1 MCTVIAIGPLASL
14 DGSTLL
20 SHSDSGQDSRVRK
33 VPAQHHPPGARAPVH
48 WGLQNI
54 IKPGLDYYGEVIGE
68 IEQVPHTFAYFHS
81 AYSHLNEHQLAI
93 AESTTSQRPEL
104 KCARGEGEQI
114 MSVEQAMV
122 FALQRCRLARE
133 AVLLIGELM
142 ERHGFLSSC
151 GDGSELLCLA
161 DPDEIWIL
169 EIVGVGPGWR
179 ADAGQPGAIWAAR
192 RMAADHAL
200 VVANWS
206 ILRELDLSDSER
218 YLACA
223 HVQSYAIERG
233 WFQPASGRPF
243 DWQQAYIPL
252 PHEWASSRLWL
263 FYTDVAPGLR
273 PWPARHLG
281 SDRHATLD
289 AYHQVVEPLD
299 IYPFSTAPERKLG
312 LADVM
317 AFHRSTFEGTI
328 YDITEQPQW
337 QVADAAGH
345 LAKSPLATPF
355 PSPDLRR
362 LLRLTHRRP
371 VARHFGHLSM
381 ICQLRRGLPADIAGV
396 YWLALDNPH
405 VSTWIPMHVGIAA
418 LHPSFSDYDPEQFSA
433 ASARWCIDFVD
444 NLMQLAYQ
452 EALPILLEQRANFEA
467 ELMAGWQALDARL
480 KDEPSETQR
489 RALATAF
496 AQASMASVP
505 VFYTALRDRLI
516 TRLTHKR
523 QL

>member
-1 MCTVIAIGPLASL
+1 MCTVIAIGPGASL

-33 VPAQHHPPGARAPVH
+33 VAAQDHPPGALAPVH

-54 IKPGLDYYGEVIGE
+54 VKPELDYYGEVIGE
-68 IEQVPHTFAYFHS
+68 IAQVPHTFAYFHS

-114 MSVEQAMV
+114 MTVEQAMV
-122 FALQRCRLARE
+122 FALQRCRRARE
-133 AVLLIGELM
+133 AVLAVGELM

-151 GDGSELLCLA
+151 GDGSELLCIA
-161 DPDEIWIL
+161 DPDEVWVL
-169 EIVGVGPGWR
+169 EIVGVGPAWQASSGL
-179 ADAGQPGAIWAAR
+179 PGAIWAAR
-192 RMAADHAL
+192 RMDADHAL

-206 ILRELDLSDSER
+206 ILRELDLADSER
-218 YLACA
+218 FLACA
-223 HVQSYAIERG
+223 HVQSYAVERG
-233 WFQPASGRPF
+233 WYRPEAGRPF

-252 PHEWASSRLWL
+252 PHEWATSRLWL
-263 FYTDVAPGLR
+263 FYADVAPNLR
-273 PWPARHLG
+273 PWPARRLEG
-281 SDRHATLD
+281 DRHATLD

-299 IYPFSTAPERKLG
+299 IYPFSVVPERKLG
-312 LADVM
+312 LDDVM

-337 QVADAAGH
+337 QFVDASGA

-355 PSPDLRR
+355 PKADLRR

-371 VARHFGHLSM
+371 VARHFGHLST

-405 VSTWIPMHVGIAA
+405 VSTWIPMHVGIEA
-418 LHPSFSDYDPEQFSA
+418 LHQSFSDYDPEQFSA

-444 NLMQLAYQ
+444 NLMQLSYQ
-452 EALPILLEQRANFEA
+452 KALPILLEQRAHFEA
-467 ELMAGWQALDARL
+467 ELMVAWRALEQRL
-480 KDEPSETQR
+480 AQEPEPSQR
-489 RALATAF
+489 RALATQF
-496 AQASMASVP
+496 AQARMAAVP

-516 TRLTHKR
+516 TQLTHKR
-523 QL
+523 QP